1 MKLSGGA
8 LALLAA
14 LAVSCEEASASG
26 GSESIMVCNVFA
38 NSIMHCTHH
47 SVILLATYNILYLL
61 CTPILILILSPT

>member
-1 MKLSGGA
+1 MKLSGKGA

-14 LAVSCEEASASG
+14 LVVSGEEGASASGG

-38 NSIMHCTHH
+38 KFYYALYSH
-47 SVILLATYNILYLL
+47 TYNILYLL

>member
-14 LAVSCEEASASG
+14 LAVSGEGASASG

-38 NSIMHCTHH
+38 KFYYALYSH
-47 SVILLATYNILYLL
+47 TYNILYLL